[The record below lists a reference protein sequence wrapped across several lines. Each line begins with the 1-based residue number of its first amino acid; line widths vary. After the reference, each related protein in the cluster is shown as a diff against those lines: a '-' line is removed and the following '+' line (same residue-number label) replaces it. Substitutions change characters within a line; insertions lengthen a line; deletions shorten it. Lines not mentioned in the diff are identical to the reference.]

1 MKTKQFTRLLAI
13 LVFAA
18 LAFAACNRGYS
29 TPTAAFKTFYE
40 AAKSNN
46 IEGIKKSLSKKTM
59 ESITKAAAK
68 DNKSVDDS
76 LKDMAKDAP
85 SKVPETRNEKIDG
98 DKATL
103 EVKDDKLDKWD
114 SVPFVKE
121 DGMWKIALLD
131 AMSDALDKMDTMDPT
146 KK

>member
-13 LVFAA
+13 LAFAA
-18 LAFAACNRGYS
+18 LAFAACNRGYA
-29 TPTAAFKTFYE
+29 TPTATFKTFYE

-46 IEGIKKSLSKKTM
+46 VEGIKKAMSKKTM
-59 ESITKAAAK
+59 EAITKAAAK
-68 DNKSVDDS
+68 DKKSVDDS

-85 SKVPETRNEKIDG
+85 SKTPETRNEKIDG

-103 EVKDDKLDKWD
+103 EVKDDKMDKWD
-114 SVPFVKE
+114 TVPFVKE

-131 AMSDALDKMDTMDPT
+131 AMSDAMDSMDKLDPT
-146 KK
+146 HK

>member
-13 LVFAA
+13 LAFAA
-18 LAFAACNRGYS
+18 LTFVACNRGYA
-29 TPTAAFKTFYE
+29 TPTATFKTFYE

-46 IEGIKKSLSKKTM
+46 IEGIKKSMSKKTM
-59 ESITKAAAK
+59 DAMTKAAAK
-68 DNKSVDDS
+68 EKKSVDEA
-76 LKDMAKDAP
+76 LKEIGKDAP
-85 SKVPETRNEKIDG
+85 SKTPETRNEKIDG

-103 EVKDDKLDKWD
+103 EVKDDKMDKWD
-114 SVPFVKE
+114 TVPFVKE

-131 AMSDALDKMDTMDPT
+131 AMSDAMDKMDSMDPT